1 MNLKEIG
8 KMPEKHNEGYNAMD
22 GTRGMEAA
30 FEKGYDNLIKVQD
43 HIKSQRKIIG
53 MMAFITAVSVA
64 GFIYK
69 SATNPFVPYI
79 VRISESGTING
90 QKLTT
95 EGVSID
101 DNTMQ
106 FFLVDFIKKIRT
118 IYKDRS
124 YYDRQVADKMAFL
137 TPEAKT
143 KLESLFATKTD
154 TRDIVAQGYTTTVT
168 IDSFLKVE
176 GNQKYQINY
185 TENVLSQGGQVVKQS
200 KYTTILTIG
209 RTEVKNDAMVRMNP
223 LGILITDID
232 LSMVSTTSS
241 GLAPQQPQATVPQV
255 NTVPPQAQPQQIQP
269 QQVQPI
275 Q

>member
-1 MNLKEIG
+1 MNLKEIN
-8 KMPEKHNEGYNAMD
+8 KIAEKHNEGYQAMD
-22 GTRGMEAA
+22 GIRGTEAA
-30 FEKGYDNLIKVQD
+30 WEGGYDNLIKVQE
-43 HIKSQRKIIG
+43 HIKTQRKIIG

-64 GFIYK
+64 GFIFK
-69 SATNPFVPYI
+69 SSTNPYVPYV
-79 VRISESGTING
+79 VRISDTGTING
-90 QKLTT
+90 QKITNEGLT
-95 EGVSID
+95 ID

-106 FFLVDFIKKIRT
+106 FFLVDFIKKTRT

-137 TPEAKT
+137 TPDAKT

-154 TRDIVAQGYTTTVT
+154 TKDIVAQGYTTSVT

-176 GNQKYQINY
+176 GDRKYQINY
-185 TENVLSQGGQVVKQS
+185 TEDVLASSGQVIRQS

-209 RTEVKNDAMVRMNP
+209 RTEVTNDAMIRMNP
-223 LGILITDID
+223 LGILITDVD
-232 LSMVSTTSS
+232 LSMVSTTSPA
-241 GLAPQQPQATVPQV
+241 LPAQQPQTTSQQKLPQTVPQ
-255 NTVPPQAQPQQIQP
+255 Q

>member
-1 MNLKEIG
+1 MNLKEIN
-8 KMPEKHNEGYNAMD
+8 KIAEKHNEGYQAMD
-22 GTRGMEAA
+22 GIRGTEAA
-30 FEKGYDNLIKVQD
+30 WEGGYDNLIKVQE
-43 HIKSQRKIIG
+43 HIKTQRKIIG

-69 SATNPFVPYI
+69 SSTNPFVPYI

-101 DNTMQ
+101 DNTIQ
-106 FFLVDFIKKIRT
+106 FFLVDFIKKTRT

-185 TENVLSQGGQVVKQS
+185 TENVLSPGGQVVKQS

-232 LSMVSTTSS
+232 LSMVSTTSQ

-255 NTVPPQAQPQQIQP
+255 NTVQPQAQPQQIQP

>member
-1 MNLKEIG
+1 MNLKEIN
-8 KMPEKHNEGYNAMD
+8 KIAEKHNEGYQAMD
-22 GTRGMEAA
+22 GIRGTEAA
-30 FEKGYDNLIKVQD
+30 WEGGYDNLIKVQE
-43 HIKSQRKIIG
+43 HIKTQRKIIG

-69 SATNPFVPYI
+69 SSTNPFVPYI

-106 FFLVDFIKKIRT
+106 FFLVDFIKKTRT

-185 TENVLSQGGQVVKQS
+185 TENVLSPGGQVVKQS

-232 LSMVSTTSS
+232 LSMVSTTSQ

-255 NTVPPQAQPQQIQP
+255 NTVQPQAQPQQIQP
-269 QQVQPI
+269 I

>member
-1 MNLKEIG
+1 MNLKEIN
-8 KMPEKHNEGYNAMD
+8 KIAEKHNEGYQAMD
-22 GTRGMEAA
+22 GIRGTEAA
-30 FEKGYDNLIKVQD
+30 WEGGYDNLIKVQE
-43 HIKSQRKIIG
+43 HIKTQRTIIG

-64 GFIYK
+64 GFIFK
-69 SATNPFVPYI
+69 SSTNPYVPYV
-79 VRISESGTING
+79 VRISDTGTING
-90 QKLTT
+90 QRITSEGLT
-95 EGVSID
+95 ID

-106 FFLVDFIKKIRT
+106 FFLVDFIKKTRT

-137 TPEAKT
+137 TPDAKT

-154 TRDIVAQGYTTTVT
+154 TKDIVAQGYTTSVT

-176 GNQKYQINY
+176 GDRKYQINY
-185 TENVLSQGGQVVKQS
+185 TENVLASSGQVIKQS

-209 RTEVKNDAMVRMNP
+209 RTEVSNDAMIRMNP
-223 LGILITDID
+223 LGILITDVD

-241 GLAPQQPQATVPQV
+241 TLPTQQTQVQPQQNLQQTVPQ
-255 NTVPPQAQPQQIQP
+255 QQQ

>member
-1 MNLKEIG
+1 MNLKEIN
-8 KMPEKHNEGYNAMD
+8 KIAEKHNEGYQAMD
-22 GTRGMEAA
+22 GIRGTEAA
-30 FEKGYDNLIKVQD
+30 WEGGYDNLIKVQE
-43 HIKSQRKIIG
+43 HIKTQRKIIG

-69 SATNPFVPYI
+69 SSTNPFVPYI

-95 EGVSID
+95 EGATVD

-106 FFLVDFIKKIRT
+106 FFLVDFIKKTRT

-185 TENVLSQGGQVVKQS
+185 TENVLSPGGQVVKQS

-232 LSMVSTTSS
+232 LSMVSTTSQ

-255 NTVPPQAQPQQIQP
+255 NTVQPQAQPQQIQP

>member
-1 MNLKEIG
+1 MNLKEIN
-8 KMPEKHNEGYNAMD
+8 KIAEKHNEGYQAMD
-22 GTRGMEAA
+22 GIRGTEAA
-30 FEKGYDNLIKVQD
+30 WEGGYDNLIKVQE
-43 HIKSQRKIIG
+43 HIKTQRKIIG

-69 SATNPFVPYI
+69 SSTNPFVPYI

-106 FFLVDFIKKIRT
+106 FFLVDFIKKTRT

-185 TENVLSQGGQVVKQS
+185 TENVLSPGGQVVKQS

-232 LSMVSTTSS
+232 LSMVSTTSQ

-255 NTVPPQAQPQQIQP
+255 NTVQPQAQPQQIQP

>member
-1 MNLKEIG
+1 MNLKEIN
-8 KMPEKHNEGYNAMD
+8 KIAEKHNEGYQAMD
-22 GTRGMEAA
+22 GIRGTEAA
-30 FEKGYDNLIKVQD
+30 WEGGYDNLIKVQE
-43 HIKSQRKIIG
+43 HIKTQRKIIG

-69 SATNPFVPYI
+69 SSTNPFVPYI

-106 FFLVDFIKKIRT
+106 FFLVDFIKKTRT

-185 TENVLSQGGQVVKQS
+185 TENVLSPGGQVVKQS

-255 NTVPPQAQPQQIQP
+255 NTVQPQAQPQQIQP